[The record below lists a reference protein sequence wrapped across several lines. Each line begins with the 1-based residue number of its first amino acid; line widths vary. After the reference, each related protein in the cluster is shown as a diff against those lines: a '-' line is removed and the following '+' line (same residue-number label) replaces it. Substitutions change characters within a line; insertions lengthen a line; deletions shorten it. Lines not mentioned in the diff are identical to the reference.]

1 MISIIGF
8 VVVLQCTWE
17 SALLFVHW
25 NAVRKARLISIQLGE
40 LRSEKWRYCRRHLDD
55 SYHLALCHG
64 HDSFSCRDGFH
75 VGQVSVRCTQL
86 ITNVGHQLP
95 AGSTTGS
102 ANSHRPHFR
111 RASHISLA
119 GVLALAGSP
128 ASPLV
133 RRCYRLSSSVWF

>member
-25 NAVRKARLISIQLGE
+25 NAVHKTRLMSMQHSV
-40 LRSEKWRYCRRHLDD
+40 LRPKKWRYCRRHLDD
-55 SYHLALCHG
+55 DYHLALYHG
-64 HDSFSCRDGFH
+64 HDSLSCRDGFD
-75 VGQVSVRCTQL
+75 VCQVSVCCTQL
-86 ITNVGHQLP
+86 ITNAGHRLL

-102 ANSHRPHFR
+102 ANSRRPRSR

-128 ASPLV
+128 ASPHV
-133 RRCYRLSSSVWF
+133 RRCYRLSSSVWY

>member
-17 SALLFVHW
+17 SALLFVQW
-25 NAVRKARLISIQLGE
+25 NAVHKTRLMSTQLGE
-40 LRSEKWRYCRRHLDD
+40 LRFEKRRYCRRHLDD
-55 SYHLALCHG
+55 SHHLALRNG
-64 HDSFSCRDGFH
+64 HDSLSCRNGFH
-75 VGQVSVRCTQL
+75 VGQASVCCTQL
-86 ITNVGHQLP
+86 ITNVGHRLL

-102 ANSHRPHFR
+102 ANSRRPRSR

-133 RRCYRLSSSVWF
+133 RRCYRLSSSVWY